1 MSVADLHA
9 SEGRELARQ
18 AIDAIVD
25 QKASV
30 DLRRLTDDTAFQEML
45 ALLAH
50 SADERI
56 ERLTDA
62 RAIAP
67 ERDRLLQLPQFRSA
81 AFRGLPRRQIVHLR
95 SGPALFRRVDER
107 PHMLERNTPH

>member
-1 MSVADLHA
+1 MSVAELHA
-9 SEGRELARQ
+9 SEGGKVARQ

-30 DLRRLTDDTAFQEML
+30 DLRRLADDPPFQQML

-67 ERDRLLQLPQFRSA
+67 EGDRLLQLHQFRSA
-81 AFRGLPRRQIVHLR
+81 AFGGLPRRQIVHLR
-95 SGPALFRRVDER
+95 SGRELFR
-107 PHMLERNTPH
+107 